1 MEIVLRTDEQMFDF
15 DRTIKYLVISQDKS
29 IMYYTAL
36 RKIAI
41 DIGVDYTT
49 ISKHLGEKNPCIC
62 SSKNGGYSFLI
73 RKLLFD

>member
-1 MEIVLRTDEQMFDF
+1 METVLRTDEQMFDF

>member
-1 MEIVLRTDEQMFDF
+1 MDIKLQTDEQILDF
-15 DRTIKYLVISQDKS
+15 YKTIKYLVISPDKTIS
-29 IMYYTAL
+29 HHTSL

-41 DIGVDYTT
+41 DIGVDFTT

-73 RKLLFD
+73 KRLSFD